1 MSSQVKVSKV
11 LPSPRAD
18 QHILT
23 VAKGGVIVFAGLLF
37 KQGGRFVIG
46 VLQSRLLGPEQLGM
60 CHLALTATTVAAS
73 LAMLGLTSA
82 LVRYVSLSVS
92 RRDTAGLWGTLQV
105 GLGLPAIV
113 SVFAGAGLFALAGPI
128 AGYVFREPR
137 LVPLL
142 RMVSLAVPFFALGE
156 TTAAATQGFKKM
168 QYAAIARNISQ
179 PLIRLVLLVVLAII
193 VGLNSARALAT
204 YTIAVIAVAVMLLY
218 FLNRLFS
225 LRRPLREGR
234 RDTRE
239 MLGFALPVYL
249 SGLIG
254 TFGGNVKTVL
264 LGALNTVTS
273 VGIFVVADQVNVIG
287 RLFHGSITAASA
299 PIISELYD
307 RGEREQLGRFYQ
319 TVTKWTFTLN
329 LPMFLI
335 VLLFPGPI
343 LSIFGKSF
351 MDGATALV
359 ILAWANLVDT
369 GTGICG
375 LMIDMTGNTPLKL
388 VNSLV
393 TFVLVIGLDV
403 LLIPRW
409 GLIGV
414 AVASVATSVAV
425 NLLRLLE
432 VYLLFRL
439 QPYNRTFLKPVAA
452 GLIAMAAAWGVPQVF
467 PFEAKLVYTAI
478 NAGILLAAYA
488 GMVLVLR
495 LSEEDRTV
503 LARLRRHAESMLLR
517 NGRHDNQS

>member
-1 MSSQVKVSKV
+1 MSSQVKVSKA
-11 LPSPRAD
+11 LPSPKTD
-18 QHILT
+18 QSILT
-23 VAKGGVIVFAGLLF
+23 AAKGGAIVFAGLLF
-37 KQGGRFVIG
+37 KQGSRFVIG
-46 VLQSRLLGPEQLGM
+46 VLQSRLLGAEKLGM
-60 CHLALTATTVAAS
+60 CHLALTAAMVTAS
-73 LAMLGLTSA
+73 IAMLGLTSA
-82 LVRYVSLSVS
+82 LVRYVSVSVG

-113 SVFAGAGLFALAGPI
+113 SVSAGVGLFALAGPI
-128 AGYVFREPR
+128 AEHVFREPR

-142 RMVSLAVPFFALGE
+142 RMISLAVPFFALGE
-156 TTAAATQGFKKM
+156 AASAATRGFKKM
-168 QYAAIARNISQ
+168 QYTSITRNIAQ
-179 PLIRLVLLVVLAII
+179 PMVRLVLLVVLAIT
-193 VGLNSARALAT
+193 VGLNPARALTAFT
-204 YTIAVIAVAVMLLY
+204 VGVIVAAVMLLY
-218 FLNRLFS
+218 YLNRLFP

-249 SGLIG
+249 SGLID

-264 LGALNTVTS
+264 LGALNTVKS

-287 RLFHGSITAASA
+287 KLFHGSITAASA
-299 PIISELYD
+299 PIVSELHD
-307 RGEREQLGRFYQ
+307 RGEQEQLGRFYQ

-329 LPMFLI
+329 LPLFLV
-335 VLLFPGPI
+335 VLLFPVPI

-351 MDGATALV
+351 TSGATALV
-359 ILAWANLVDT
+359 ILAWANLVNT

-375 LMIDMTGNTPLKL
+375 LIVDMTGNTTLKL

-393 TFVLVIGLDV
+393 TLALAIGLEF

-414 AVASVATSVAV
+414 AVSSVFTSVVV

-432 VYLLFRL
+432 VYFLFRL

-452 GLIAMAAAWGVPQVF
+452 GLIAMATAWGVRQVF
-467 PFEAKLVYTAI
+467 PIDANLVYTAV
-478 NAGILLAAYA
+478 NVAILFAVYA
-488 GMVLVLR
+488 GMILILG

-503 LARLRRHAESMLLR
+503 LARLRRHAEGMLSR